1 MPTLVKIAGQLIP
14 EFMRLSN
21 VCTVIVYIPYR

>member
-1 MPTLVKIAGQLIP
+1 MPTLKKNSVQLIP
-14 EFMRLSN
+14 EFMRLSS